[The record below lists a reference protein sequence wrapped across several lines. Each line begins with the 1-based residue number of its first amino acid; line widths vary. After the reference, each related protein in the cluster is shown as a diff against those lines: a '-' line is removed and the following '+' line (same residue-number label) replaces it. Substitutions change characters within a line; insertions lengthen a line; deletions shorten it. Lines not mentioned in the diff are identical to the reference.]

1 MGFVLAAAVE
11 VGHHAEAAAAV
22 LDEGADGG
30 APSPLRFLRRVLGRE
45 IEVLPQALLQP
56 VHPSLPSLPQERR
69 ARRGREQREEM
80 DGEFEFE
87 RCCVGKGELAR
98 AVLTLEYKKEQPLP
112 ARRALTFWFCARRAG
127 RSPSARGC
135 CLRGES
141 ASVRR
146 RRAQGPAGRNCF
158 GTPVRLMGCPGATK
172 AMDSTLGHHRKTSY
186 Y

>member
-1 MGFVLAAAVE
+1 MRKRRR
-11 VGHHAEAAAAV
+11 
-22 LDEGADGG
+22 
-30 APSPLRFLRRVLGRE
+30 RFLTRAPTAERHRRCASSEGFLGGRSKSSRRLFSNQS
-45 IEVLPQALLQP
+45 IPPLPPTGATSSP
-56 VHPSLPSLPQERR
+56 RPG
-69 ARRGREQREEM
+69 AREEM
-80 DGEFEFE
+80 DGGFEFE
-87 RCCVGKGELAR
+87 RWKGGTSEGS
-98 AVLTLEYKKEQPLP
+98 LEYKKEQPTP
-112 ARRALTFWFCARRAG
+112 GEAWSADIDALTFWLWARRAG